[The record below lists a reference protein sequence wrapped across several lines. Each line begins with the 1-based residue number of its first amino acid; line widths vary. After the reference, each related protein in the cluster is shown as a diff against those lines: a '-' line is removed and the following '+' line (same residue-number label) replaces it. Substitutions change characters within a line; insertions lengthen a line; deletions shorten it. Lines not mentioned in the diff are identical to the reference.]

1 MTFLD
6 CLFSAAAS
14 LRSNKLRTALT
25 TLGIIIGVAAVIAM
39 VGVGKGAEKRID
51 EAIQGL
57 GENVLFVRNG
67 TSVSGGVRGGSNS
80 KVSLTRADAEAIE
93 RQAPAIAIAAP
104 TVRTTGQ
111 VVFGNS
117 NWFTTVY
124 GVGDAYLRAR
134 DWTIGD
140 GRTFNPQEERAS
152 AKVAIIGETIVE
164 QLLGDQNPIGMIIR
178 IDRIPFRVIGVTRTK
193 GESSSG
199 RDHDDVVFVPI
210 STAKSRMNVGER
222 FRGRFVRDITVKA
235 RSADLL
241 GEAEQQIIEILRER
255 HRIRP
260 GQPDDFYVR
269 NIAQYLEARAKSER
283 AMSMLQAAVAGISLI
298 VGGIGIM
305 NIMLVSVTE
314 RTREIGLRMAVG
326 ARGRDILLQF
336 VTEAVAVSLIGGL
349 MGVILGFGGSLAAAG
364 IAGWPVITSPISAV
378 VAMGFAALVGVF
390 FGYYP
395 ALKASRLDPIEALR
409 HE

>member
-1 MTFLD
+1 MTFSD
-6 CLFSAAAS
+6 CLLSAAAS

-39 VGVGKGAEKRID
+39 VGVGKGAEQRID

-80 KVSLTRADAEAIE
+80 KVSLTKADAAAIE
-93 RQAPAIAIAAP
+93 RQASAIAIAAP

-111 VVFGNS
+111 VVSGNS
-117 NWFTTVY
+117 NWFTTIF

-134 DWTIGD
+134 DWTIGE
-140 GRTFNPQEERAS
+140 GRTFNPQEERAA

-164 QLLGDQNPIGMIIR
+164 QLLPGQNPIGNIIR
-178 IDRIPFRVIGVTRTK
+178 IERIPFRVIGVTRPK
-193 GESSSG
+193 GESSWG

-241 GEAEQQIIEILRER
+241 DAAEQQIIELLRQR

-283 AMSMLQAAVAGISLI
+283 TMSMLLAAVAGISLI

-314 RTREIGLRMAVG
+314 RTREVGLRMAVG
-326 ARGRDILLQF
+326 ARGQDILLQF

-349 MGVILGFGGSLAAAG
+349 VGVILGFGGSLAAAR
-364 IAGWPVITSPISAV
+364 IAGWPVITSPFSAV

>member
-140 GRTFNPQEERAS
+140 GRTFNPQEERSS

-164 QLLGDQNPIGMIIR
+164 QLLGSQNPIGTIIR
-178 IDRIPFRVIGVTRTK
+178 LDRIPFRVIGVTHPK
-193 GESSSG
+193 GESSWG

-241 GEAEQQIIEILRER
+241 GQAEQQIIEVLRQR

-283 AMSMLQAAVAGISLI
+283 TMSMLLAAVAGISLI

>member
-1 MTFLD
+1 
-6 CLFSAAAS
+6 
-14 LRSNKLRTALT
+14 
-25 TLGIIIGVAAVIAM
+25 
-39 VGVGKGAEKRID
+39 
-51 EAIQGL
+51 
-57 GENVLFVRNG
+57 
-67 TSVSGGVRGGSNS
+67 
-80 KVSLTRADAEAIE
+80 
-93 RQAPAIAIAAP
+93 
-104 TVRTTGQ
+104 
-111 VVFGNS
+111 
-117 NWFTTVY
+117 
-124 GVGDAYLRAR
+124 
-134 DWTIGD
+134 
-140 GRTFNPQEERAS
+140 
-152 AKVAIIGETIVE
+152 VAIIGETIVE
-164 QLLGDQNPIGMIIR
+164 QLLGSQNPIGTIIR
-178 IDRIPFRVIGVTRTK
+178 LDRIPFRVIGVTHPK
-193 GESSSG
+193 GESSWG

-241 GEAEQQIIEILRER
+241 GQAEQQIIEVLRQR

-283 AMSMLQAAVAGISLI
+283 TMSMLLAAVAGISLI

>member
-140 GRTFNPQEERAS
+140 GRTFNPQEERSS

-164 QLLGDQNPIGMIIR
+164 QLLGSQNPIGTIIR
-178 IDRIPFRVIGVTRTK
+178 LDRIPFRVIGVTHPK
-193 GESSSG
+193 GESSWG

-241 GEAEQQIIEILRER
+241 GEAEQQIIEVLRQR

-283 AMSMLQAAVAGISLI
+283 TMSMLLAAVAGISLI

>member
-6 CLFSAAAS
+6 CLCSAAAS

-67 TSVSGGVRGGSNS
+67 TSVSGGARGGSNS

-111 VVFGNS
+111 VVVGNS

-140 GRTFNPQEERAS
+140 GRTFNPQEERSS

-164 QLLGDQNPIGMIIR
+164 QLLGSQNPIGTIIR
-178 IDRIPFRVIGVTRTK
+178 LDRIPFRVIGVTHPK
-193 GESSSG
+193 GESSWG

-235 RSADLL
+235 RSAELL

-283 AMSMLQAAVAGISLI
+283 AMSMLLAAVAGISLI

-395 ALKASRLDPIEALR
+395 ALKACLLYTSDAADE
-409 HE
+409 

>member
-140 GRTFNPQEERAS
+140 GRTFNPQEERSS

-164 QLLGDQNPIGMIIR
+164 QLLGSQNPIGTIIR
-178 IDRIPFRVIGVTRTK
+178 LDRIPFRVFGVTHPK
-193 GESSSG
+193 GESSWG

-241 GEAEQQIIEILRER
+241 GEAEQQIIEVLRQR

-283 AMSMLQAAVAGISLI
+283 TMSMLLAAVAGISLI